1 MRWLNYFCWRNTKL
15 VKKNLVVFFGTLWF
29 PFLLLAQTGTDT
41 LPINQD
47 SPASRSR
54 PTRSIQI
61 ISSKNYRDSL
71 PGNQKDSLTHTANSS
86 DTIIGLLPS
95 QNKLYLFQQVM
106 HKHPYY
112 NFSGVPVQLV
122 IQEKKREGSELFFY
136 LLLVLFLYYA
146 LIRLIFAKYLGD
158 LFTLFFR
165 STLRQQQLREQ
176 LLQSPL
182 PSLLLN
188 ILFVLT
194 GSLYASLLLRY
205 NKWMPGTDLW
215 LLWLNC
221 MLVLVVVYLGKFL
234 VLKTMGWVLR
244 ISRATDIYLFVVFMV
259 NKMAGIFLLP
269 VLLLLAFPEPQ
280 LLPVII
286 SLSLFVLALLL
297 VYRILV
303 SYRLIRNEIKLNP
316 FHFFLYLCAFEIA
329 PLLMIFKV
337 VLKFVERT
345 F

>member
-29 PFLLLAQTGTDT
+29 PFLLLAQSGTDT
-41 LPINQD
+41 VPINRD
-47 SPASRSR
+47 SPAASSK

-71 PGNQKDSLTHTANSS
+71 SGNQKDSLTHTANSR

-106 HKHPYY
+106 QKHPYY

-194 GSLYASLLLRY
+194 GSLYASLLFRY

-303 SYRLIRNEIKLNP
+303 SYRLIRNEIKLNL

>member
-41 LPINQD
+41 VRINQD
-47 SPASRSR
+47 SLPSKSK
-54 PTRSIQI
+54 TTG
-61 ISSKNYRDSL
+61 SSLFNSGKNYRDSL
-71 PGNQKDSLTHTANSS
+71 PRKQKDSVTYAANSM
-86 DTIIGLLPS
+86 DTIIVLPAS
-95 QNKLYLFQQVM
+95 LNKLYLFQRVLY
-106 HKHPYY
+106 KHPYY

-136 LLLVLFLYYA
+136 LLLVLFLYFA

-158 LFTLFFR
+158 LFMLFFR

-194 GSLYASLLLRY
+194 GSLYASLLFRY
-205 NKWMPGTDLW
+205 NKLMPETNLW

-221 MLVLVVVYLGKFL
+221 LLVLVVVYSGKFL

-269 VLLLLAFPEPQ
+269 VILLLAFPEPQ

-297 VYRILV
+297 VYRFLV
-303 SYRLIRNEIKLNP
+303 SYRLIRNEIKLNL

-329 PLLMIFKV
+329 PLLLIFKV
-337 VLKFVERT
+337 LLKFVERT

>member
-1 MRWLNYFCWRNTKL
+1 
-15 VKKNLVVFFGTLWF
+15 
-29 PFLLLAQTGTDT
+29 
-41 LPINQD
+41 
-47 SPASRSR
+47 
-54 PTRSIQI
+54 
-61 ISSKNYRDSL
+61 
-71 PGNQKDSLTHTANSS
+71 
-86 DTIIGLLPS
+86 
-95 QNKLYLFQQVM
+95 
-106 HKHPYY
+106 
-112 NFSGVPVQLV
+112 
-122 IQEKKREGSELFFY
+122 
-136 LLLVLFLYYA
+136 
-146 LIRLIFAKYLGD
+146 
-158 LFTLFFR
+158 
-165 STLRQQQLREQ
+165 
-176 LLQSPL
+176 
-182 PSLLLN
+182 
-188 ILFVLT
+188 
-194 GSLYASLLLRY
+194 
-205 NKWMPGTDLW
+205 MPGTDLW

-286 SLSLFVLALLL
+286 SISLFVLALLL

-303 SYRLIRNEIKLNP
+303 SYRLIRNEIKLNL